1 LSMSAPIWLDET
13 SEVRALL
20 NAALDRFDK
29 QAGEARARS
38 ILLDIEKFLPTLSRN
53 DSNADQTWELIRDL
67 ERAGVFGIRLARNN
81 QLDSPWV
88 GARAAFLPSCEN
100 QLREWL
106 QRPAPPRVMQQWR
119 EAVARWAHVFADA
132 GVSLSARRITVAG
145 RSNDEVVMALTTLAS
160 VEQEATLRQLSAFAF
175 WGDSKILD
183 DRGDLVSS
191 LFPKLSVRDRE
202 IIVAAFLPATIQ
214 GVLFI
219 ENQDTYVSAI
229 KGCPIESRD
238 HALVYMS
245 GFKGAAQRIR
255 SVTGSVLHCCGPGAQ
270 QHAAGFNNWWFARNS
285 ESWRAYFWGD
295 LDFAGMQI
303 LRALRQR
310 FEGVT
315 AWQPGY
321 SAMLDSI
328 NQGRGH
334 ARDGETLQSDPSAT
348 GCAYADDVL
357 LPAIRAHGFYDQET
371 IASAADS
378 QLPD

>member
-1 LSMSAPIWLDET
+1 MGAPIWLDET

-20 NAALDRFDK
+20 SAALDRFDN
-29 QAGEARARS
+29 QSGETRARS
-38 ILLDIEKFLPTLSRN
+38 ILLDIEKSLPTLSRN
-53 DSNADQTWELIRDL
+53 DSNADQLWELVRDL
-67 ERAGVFGIRLARNN
+67 ERAGVLGIRLARKNS
-81 QLDSPWV
+81 LDSPWV
-88 GARAAFLPSCEN
+88 GAKAAFLPSSEN
-100 QLREWL
+100 QLREWM

-132 GVSLSARRITVAG
+132 GESLSARRIAIAG
-145 RSNDEVVMALTTLAS
+145 RTNDEVIAALAALAS
-160 VEQEATLRQLSAFAF
+160 IDQAATLRQLSAFAF

-191 LFPKLSVRDRE
+191 LFPKLSIRDRE

-229 KGCPIESRD
+229 GGYPVESHD

-255 SVTGSVLHCCGPGAQ
+255 SATGAVLHCCGPGAHNQ
-270 QHAAGFNNWWFARNS
+270 AANFNDWWFARKN
-285 ESWRAYFWGD
+285 ESWPTYFWGD

-334 ARDGETLQSDPSAT
+334 ARGGETLQSDPSAT

-371 IASAADS
+371 IASAADPR
-378 QLPD
+378 LPD